1 MKTVKIYSADY
12 CMPCKMLKKSLTQ
25 KNIPY
30 ENYNSEDFS
39 WVTALPTI
47 QLVEND
53 EVVETING
61 SSAKTVAKIEEF
73 LNVN

>member
-47 QLVEND
+47 QLVENN

-73 LNVN
+73 LTDL